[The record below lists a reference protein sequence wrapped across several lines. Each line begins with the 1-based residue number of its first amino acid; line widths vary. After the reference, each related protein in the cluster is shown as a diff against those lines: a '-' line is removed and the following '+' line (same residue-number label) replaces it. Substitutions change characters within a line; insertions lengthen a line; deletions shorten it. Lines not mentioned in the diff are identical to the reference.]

1 MTHAQLEK
9 QPDPHAL
16 RAAQGYFELGMIS
29 DCQSTLEQL
38 PADEKLRPD
47 SLELSILLEL
57 DTGRHEAALEFC
69 NSAIKLYPKAPFGFI
84 NKAFALHELKRT
96 PESLQVL
103 EDAHLVVAVDPTAIY
118 NRGCYLA
125 CLNRHTEA
133 IYCVNKAIRLNP
145 KLRDHAS
152 TDKDLQEIEHR
163 LEP

>member
-57 DTGRHEAALEFC
+57 DTGRHEAALE
-69 NSAIKLYPKAPFGFI
+69 
-84 NKAFALHELKRT
+84 
-96 PESLQVL
+96 
-103 EDAHLVVAVDPTAIY
+103 
-118 NRGCYLA
+118 
-125 CLNRHTEA
+125 
-133 IYCVNKAIRLNP
+133 
-145 KLRDHAS
+145 
-152 TDKDLQEIEHR
+152 
-163 LEP
+163 